1 MSKVTV
7 STGLGCREKY
17 SCFKHVEFLLS
28 IGHPSG
34 DFKYMYG
41 RARWTA
47 LLVCLRED
55 LETSVR
61 ERPLLGVG
69 PVEGVRP

>member
-1 MSKVTV
+1 MLSW
-7 STGLGCREKY
+7 
-17 SCFKHVEFLLS
+17 FLS
-28 IGHPSG
+28 
-34 DFKYMYG
+34 FMYG